1 MAMRSPVVS
10 GAPFT
15 LPFSHVLGPASGDDR
30 PEDGDSSPHPSIR
43 LAVPGDRPVAYTN
56 RFLNIGVPR
65 NNPGI
70 QHSVY
75 FTRRPVV
82 DRYTVE
88 EEFRVSGY
96 LSYHY
101 LHSGSMV
108 VGVVFCTDRSQTII
122 EEYKLAVR
130 GRELGKNYV
139 PNFNL
144 EKLGLLIFTADNS
157 STLVIPNN
165 FDSSLLV
172 RSD

>member
-1 MAMRSPVVS
+1 MIQT
-10 GAPFT
+10 G
-15 LPFSHVLGPASGDDR
+15 
-30 PEDGDSSPHPSIR
+30 EQR
-43 LAVPGDRPVAYTN
+43 LDALPVAYTN
-56 RFLNIGVPR
+56 RFLNVGVPR

-75 FTRRPVV
+75 FSRRPVT
-82 DRYTVE
+82 DRYTIE
-88 EEFRVSGY
+88 QEFRVSGY
-96 LSYHY
+96 MSYSY

-108 VGVVFCTDRSQTII
+108 VGVVFSTDRSKTTV

-130 GRELGKNYV
+130 GRELGKRFV

-144 EKLGLLIFTADNS
+144 EKLGLLIFTADSS
-157 STLVIPNN
+157 STLVVPND